1 MTDKVKILLIDDD
14 LEFINN
20 FGNFLERRGYEILK
34 AGSGSH
40 GIEVAENEKPHLIL
54 CDLIMI
60 DMNGDEVIRHIK
72 ASNPDAIF
80 IMMTA
85 YVDESTKIKLKALGA
100 HSFIEKVVKFI
111 PTEAYIRQVLEE
123 NKIIHGR
130 SDIGRNPVVGDTGK

>member
-1 MTDKVKILLIDDD
+1 MSLDKKILLIDDD

-20 FGNFLERRGYEILK
+20 FGNFLERRGYEVLK

-40 GIEVAENEKPHLIL
+40 GIEVAEKEKPDIIL

-60 DMNGDEVIRHIK
+60 DINGDEVLKHVK
-72 ASNPDAIF
+72 MSDPNVIF

-85 YVDESTKIKLKALGA
+85 YIDEKTKIKLKVLGA

-111 PTEAYIRQVLEE
+111 PTEEYIRQVLKEKNAVHKDE
-123 NKIIHGR
+123 N
-130 SDIGRNPVVGDTGK
+130 